1 MDNLLIYNKISISPE
16 RQGGIPNLP
25 FMYDLRNIL
34 PRQMEKYPKIPTIA
48 EFYSPK
54 KYLLTK
60 LITSCMTYGMASI
73 TKKMIRGKPYYYA
86 RECKRV
92 NGKPKIV
99 WQQYLGRPEDI
110 INAMTRGPLE
120 AEAMPKPKEAIIV
133 EFGAVTALYDL
144 AKRLE
149 LSEHIDRHV
158 PKQGQ
163 GPTVGEYLLVAIL
176 NRCVAPCS
184 KSSIAKW
191 FQGTVLRRI
200 MELDSRQLSSQRF
213 WENMDRVTRQAIE
226 SIERDITIQMVR
238 DFAIDLKHV
247 LFDGTN
253 FFTFIDTF
261 NERSTLAQRG
271 KSKEGRRAL
280 RIVGLA
286 LLVSADFH
294 VPLFHRT
301 YPGNQVDAPTFS
313 SLTEELVR
321 RYREITDGAEHVT
334 IIFDKGNNSQD
345 NLQAIEES
353 PYHFIGSLVPTQH
366 PDLLAIPDSM
376 FRPLDEEGLPGVQV
390 YRCRREVFKAQRTV
404 LVTYNENLFVAQSRT
419 LLREIAKRQKLFR
432 QIQYQLRR
440 HREGKVR
447 GGNPPTLEGVS
458 KKVQG
463 WLKARHMKEL
473 FQVQIT
479 KSEGLPKLTYRFDNR
494 AWEQLQATL
503 LGKTILFTDND
514 HWSDVE
520 IIRGY
525 RSQHH
530 VETAF
535 RRMKDCHHIAL
546 RPQYHWTDQKVEVHV
561 FCCVLALMLCS
572 LLRRELHRKGIDRSI
587 PDLLDELAIIHEVGI
602 VYPPQVG
609 QELPTIQTTL
619 SQMTEEQRSLYEALN
634 LERYC
639 SRSVQVIRKCH

>member
-1 MDNLLIYNKISISPE
+1 
-16 RQGGIPNLP
+16 
-25 FMYDLRNIL
+25 
-34 PRQMEKYPKIPTIA
+34 
-48 EFYSPK
+48 
-54 KYLLTK
+54 
-60 LITSCMTYGMASI
+60 MTYGMASI

-86 RECKRV
+86 RECKRID
-92 NGKPKIV
+92 GKPKIV

-110 INAMTRGPLE
+110 IRTMTKGPRPVE
-120 AEAMPKPKEAIIV
+120 VVPKPKEAVIV
-133 EFGAVTALYDL
+133 EFGAVAALYDL
-144 AKRLE
+144 AKRLH
-149 LSEHIDRHV
+149 LTEHINRHV
-158 PKQGQ
+158 PKQGK
-163 GPTVGEYLLVAIL
+163 GPTVGDYLLVAIL

-184 KSSIAKW
+184 KAGIAKW
-191 FQGTVLRRI
+191 FQGTVLRRLMDI
-200 MELDSRQLSSQRF
+200 DSRQLSSQRF
-213 WENMDRVTRQAIE
+213 WENMNRVSRQAIE
-226 SIERDITIQMVR
+226 SIERDVTVQMVR
-238 DFAIDLKHV
+238 DFGIDLKRV

-261 NERSTLAQRG
+261 NERSSLAQRG

-301 YPGNQVDAPTFS
+301 YPGNQADAPTFS
-313 SLTEELVR
+313 SLTEELVS

-334 IIFDKGNNSQD
+334 IIFDKGNNSRN
-345 NLQAIEES
+345 NLQAIEDS

-366 PDLLAIPDSM
+366 TDLLAIPAKK
-376 FRPLDEEGLPGVQV
+376 FQPLDEQGLPGVRA
-390 YRCRREVFKAQRTV
+390 YRCQREVFKAQRTV

-419 LLREIAKRQKLFR
+419 LLREIAKRQQLLRKL
-432 QIQYQLRR
+432 QHQLRR
-440 HREGKVR
+440 HREGKIR
-447 GGNPPTLEGVS
+447 KGSPPTLEGVS
-458 KKVQG
+458 KKVKG

-473 FQVQIT
+473 FQVAISQS
-479 KSEGLPKLTYRFDNR
+479 KGLPTLTYRFDNR
-494 AWEQLQATL
+494 AWERLQRTL

-514 HWSDVE
+514 QWGDVE

-561 FCCVLALMLCS
+561 FCCVLALMLCC

-587 PDLLDELAIIHEVGI
+587 PDLLDELATIREVGV
-602 VYPPQVG
+602 VYPPQAE
-609 QELPTIQTTL
+609 QKMPSIQITI
-619 SQMTEEQRSLYEALN
+619 SQMSPEQRTLYDALG
-634 LERYC
+634 LERYFF
-639 SRSVQVIRKCH
+639 QAA

>member
-1 MDNLLIYNKISISPE
+1 MDNHLIYN
-16 RQGGIPNLP
+16 RFFGLP
-25 FMYDLRNIL
+25 GYPLGTAPRFPSYDLRKMPAHETPSSAEVPIFCGFNPGQKYIL
-34 PRQMEKYPKIPTIA
+34 TRFCK
-48 EFYSPK
+48 
-54 KYLLTK
+54 
-60 LITSCMTYGMASI
+60 SCMTYNMASI

-86 RECKRV
+86 RECKRI

-110 INAMTRGPLE
+110 IRTMTQAAQAPQAL
-120 AEAMPKPKEAIIV
+120 PKPKEGIIV
-133 EFGAVTALYDL
+133 EFGAVVALYDL
-144 AKRLE
+144 AKRLR
-149 LSEHIDRHV
+149 LTEHINQHA
-158 PKQGQ
+158 PKQGA
-163 GPTVGEYLLVAIL
+163 GPSVGDYLLVAIL

-184 KSSIAKW
+184 KAGIAKW
-191 FQGTVLRRI
+191 FRGTALRRFMDI
-200 MELDSRQLSSQRF
+200 DSGQLSSQRF
-213 WENMDRVTRQAIE
+213 WENMDRVSRRAIE
-226 SIERDITIQMVR
+226 SIENDITTQMVG
-238 DFAIDLKHV
+238 DFDIDLKQV

-301 YPGNQVDAPTFS
+301 YPGNQADAPTFS
-313 SLTEELVR
+313 SLTEELAS

-334 IIFDKGNNSQD
+334 IIFDKGNNSEG
-345 NLQAIEES
+345 NLQAIEQS

-366 PDLLAIPDSM
+366 PDLLAIPARM
-376 FRPLDEEGLPGVQV
+376 FRPLAEEGLPGVRV
-390 YRCRREVFKAQRTV
+390 YRCQREVFKAQRTV

-419 LLREIAKRQKLFR
+419 LLREIAKRQKLLR
-432 QIQYQLRR
+432 QLQHQLRR

-447 GGNPPTLEGVS
+447 KGTPPTLEGIS

-473 FQVQIT
+473 FQVTI
-479 KSEGLPKLTYRFDNR
+479 SESKGLPKLTYRFDNR
-494 AWEQLQATL
+494 AWEKLQTTL
-503 LGKTILFTDND
+503 LGKTVLFTDND
-514 HWSDVE
+514 HWSDVQ
-520 IIRGY
+520 IVRGY

-546 RPQYHWTDQKVEVHV
+546 RPQYHWTDQKVQVHV

-587 PDLLDELAIIHEVGI
+587 PDLLDELGKIHELGI
-602 VYPPQVG
+602 LYPPQQG
-609 QELPTIQTTL
+609 KEAPTIQITL
-619 SQMTEEQRSLYEALN
+619 SQMTEEQRVLYDALN

-639 SRSVQVIRKCH
+639 SQSM